1 MYHAELLEARPFVCG
16 EGGEVGDAFEHRE
29 QGCASDD
36 RRDDGVGP
44 AGVPYP
50 TRGGLACVRGAEA
63 AVVAEAAEAAEAE
76 AEGEAAE
83 TDGEAE
89 AAAEAAEA
97 AAAEAAE
104 VEAAEALSVVRVA
117 VGEGKHRMVHLR

>member
-1 MYHAELLEARPFVCG
+1 MCG

-76 AEGEAAE
+76 AE
-83 TDGEAE
+83 
-89 AAAEAAEA
+89 AAATVAAVAAVA
-97 AAAEAAE
+97 AAA
-104 VEAAEALSVVRVA
+104 VA
-117 VGEGKHRMVHLR
+117 VALR

>member
-1 MYHAELLEARPFVCG
+1 MCG

-97 AAAEAAE
+97 AEDEAAE
-104 VEAAEALSVVRVA
+104 VDAAEALSVVRVA